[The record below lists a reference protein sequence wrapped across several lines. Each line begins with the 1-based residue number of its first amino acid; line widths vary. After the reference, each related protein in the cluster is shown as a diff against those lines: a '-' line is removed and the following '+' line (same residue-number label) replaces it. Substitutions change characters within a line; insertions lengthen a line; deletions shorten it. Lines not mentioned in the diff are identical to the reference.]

1 MNTYLQPYLIII
13 TLWSYLLLFPLILDD
28 GDFLVHLVIL
38 HTELVAMLTLS
49 IKLFGICNKINFIH
63 KIIYEGFQLLL

>member
-1 MNTYLQPYLIII
+1 MIL
-13 TLWSYLLLFPLILDD
+13 SFVVSLILDD

-49 IKLFGICNKINFIH
+49 TKLFGICNES
-63 KIIYEGFQLLL
+63 IYEDFQLLL